1 MIRKRI
7 ASLDDAAIYK
17 LIIEQL
23 VPFSKAYRDASA
35 PLGLIAIR
43 KRINRNATFVEA
55 SGRRAPQ
62 GFITFICKGKVL
74 FVDMLAVDPRSQG
87 RGLGRRLM
95 KYAESYG
102 RSKGCT
108 SVQLAVDDS
117 NPKAI
122 AFYLSG
128 GFSVKEYLNQ
138 LDCYVLD
145 KPMPREPS

>member
-17 LIIEQL
+17 LVIEQL

-43 KRINRNATFVEA
+43 KRLNQNVTFVEA
-55 SGRRAPQ
+55 NGRRAPH
-62 GFITFICKGKVL
+62 GFIALIRKEKVL
-74 FVDMLAVDPRSQG
+74 FVDMLAIEPRLQG
-87 RGLGRRLM
+87 RGLGRKLM
-95 KYAESYG
+95 KFAESYG

-108 SVQLAVDDS
+108 SIQLAVDDS
-117 NPKAI
+117 NHKAI

-128 GFSVKEYLNQ
+128 GFTVKDYFNHLG
-138 LDCYVLD
+138 CYVLD
-145 KPMPREPS
+145 KPMPR